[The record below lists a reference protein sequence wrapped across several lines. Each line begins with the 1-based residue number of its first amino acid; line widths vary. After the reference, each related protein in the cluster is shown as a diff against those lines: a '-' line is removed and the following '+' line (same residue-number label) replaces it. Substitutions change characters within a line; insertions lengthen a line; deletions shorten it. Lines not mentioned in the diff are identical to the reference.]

1 MSVIIHGAMSPPP
14 APPRTRRRPAPAV
27 GALRLGGSGS
37 FLAWVALAACLGA
50 ACGKGSA
57 GESRDAAAG
66 PVDAGPTRDVRLR
79 RDAAVSLGPD
89 ARALPRCEGEPGS
102 ACATSDLCAIT
113 AACGE
118 DGRCHV
124 TLGQRC
130 DDGLAC
136 TADRCLGQ
144 GRCAFEVEGDNC
156 LVWVREGTLRRRR
169 CMQEN
174 ESNPN
179 NPCERCRP
187 RNDKTTWTKLT
198 ASLCDDGDPCTTNDH
213 CETGRCVGEP
223 GGTCN

>member
-1 MSVIIHGAMSPPP
+1 MIKGPQQGSAVRRGRCMSA
-14 APPRTRRRPAPAV
+14 
-27 GALRLGGSGS
+27 
-37 FLAWVALAACLGA
+37 AWVVMVAGLLA
-50 ACGKGSA
+50 ACGKGGA
-57 GESRDAAAG
+57 NGSRDAAAG
-66 PVDAGPTRDVRLR
+66 PADTGATRDSRLR
-79 RDAAVSLGPD
+79 RDAAVGLGPD
-89 ARALPRCEGEPGS
+89 ARALPRCEGESGS

-174 ESNPN
+174 EANPDN
-179 NPCERCRP
+179 ACERCRP

-198 ASLCDDGDPCTTNDH
+198 ASLCDDGDPCTANDH

-223 GGTCN
+223 GGSCN